1 MADKLQLRKR
11 EIDSSVGGIANVE
24 TRVKYLVN
32 AVIKSRTTQFN
43 DTVTLVTLPS
53 ITGMLPLRQFNIPG
67 PIDAILG
74 NQLFFTLLC
83 LGRIKLC
90 AQNIIIQE
98 TLVGWIVTGATTKQE
113 QVAKGKSS
121 RSLHASSLD
130 NALTKFWEIEEIA
143 ERKNLSSEEQAC
155 ENHFVENTVRD
166 VHGRYIVR
174 LPFNDR
180 KNFIG
185 ESREYLALG
194 HMTEISDARDGKEF
208 YLPHH
213 AVIKE
218 CSFTTKVKVVFD
230 ASAKSSSGVSLNDAL
245 LVGPTIQDNLW
256 AILLRSV
263 RCLQQLAEDEQ
274 IRFPNASRT
283 FKEDFYVDDL
293 LTGASTFNEAIN
305 LRNELIDL
313 AGNGGF
319 QLHLSQ
325 TKKTLGVFWNPS
337 SDSVTY
343 AVNSFSETRLTKRLV
358 LSQIAQLFDPLGLL
372 GPVIIRAKIIMQ
384 DIWKS
389 KVTWDQPIPQDIAE
403 VWLET
408 RNELAQ
414 LDNFSCPRRVMLE
427 TSREIQLH
435 GYCDASERTYGACI
449 YIRTLDHS
457 GRWIRTAPH
466 LLKTF
471 VANRDSEIQTDSD
484 PRNWMH
490 VSGRD
495 NPADYIS
502 RGQLASTFM
511 NNKVWLNGPAWL
523 SLDECFWPQLDIP
536 QREILERKTTITF
549 LAREGTNDLSKN
561 RLTGNLSTTEI
572 RKAHLVI
579 IKQAQLEAFP
589 IEINCLERKTAMPK
603 GSRILNLN
611 PFLDQD
617 KLLRVGGRLRH
628 APLSYCQKHPL
639 LLPHRHHITNLIIES
654 EHLRH
659 WHAGTQATLNA
670 VRQIYWPIDGMRAT
684 KNVIHKCIR
693 CFRVKPKVPAYIMG
707 DLPKNRVTRA
717 RPFQNVGVDYCGP
730 FFIKE
735 KKVRNRCKIKT
746 YVAIFVCFVTKA
758 VHLELTSDLT
768 TESCLGAF
776 KRFFARRGKATN
788 IYSDNGTNFVGA
800 KNEIT
805 EVQRFLSS
813 NEHNSKI
820 NRFLSDQGINW
831 HFSPPRSPHFGGLWE
846 AAVKSFKGH
855 LYKTIGNELFTFEQL
870 NTYIIEVEAILNSR
884 PLTPLSSDPND
895 LTALSPSHFLIGDSL
910 MQLPEYDLRDTPVN
924 KLSSW
929 QHIQRVKQHFW
940 NRWSNEYLQT
950 LHTRNKWHIPND
962 TQHKKGTLVI
972 IREDNTPP
980 LTWKLGRI
988 IDICPGRDKIVRV
1001 ATVKTAQGTY
1011 QRAIKKLSP
1020 LPIDDPE

>member
-1 MADKLQLRKR
+1 
-11 EIDSSVGGIANVE
+11 
-24 TRVKYLVN
+24 
-32 AVIKSRTTQFN
+32 
-43 DTVTLVTLPS
+43 
-53 ITGMLPLRQFNIPG
+53 
-67 PIDAILG
+67 
-74 NQLFFTLLC
+74 
-83 LGRIKLC
+83 
-90 AQNIIIQE
+90 
-98 TLVGWIVTGATTKQE
+98 
-113 QVAKGKSS
+113 
-121 RSLHASSLD
+121 
-130 NALTKFWEIEEIA
+130 
-143 ERKNLSSEEQAC
+143 
-155 ENHFVENTVRD
+155 
-166 VHGRYIVR
+166 
-174 LPFNDR
+174 
-180 KNFIG
+180 
-185 ESREYLALG
+185 
-194 HMTEISDARDGKEF
+194 MTEVSDARDGKEF
-208 YLPHH
+208 YLPHR

-218 CSFTTKVKVVFD
+218 CSFTTKV
-230 ASAKSSSGVSLNDAL
+230 
-245 LVGPTIQDNLW
+245 
-256 AILLRSV
+256 R
-263 RCLQQLAEDEQ
+263 
-274 IRFPNASRT
+274 
-283 FKEDFYVDDL
+283 
-293 LTGASTFNEAIN
+293 
-305 LRNELIDL
+305 
-313 AGNGGF
+313 
-319 QLHLSQ
+319 
-325 TKKTLGVFWNPS
+325 
-337 SDSVTY
+337 
-343 AVNSFSETRLTKRLV
+343 
-358 LSQIAQLFDPLGLL
+358 
-372 GPVIIRAKIIMQ
+372 
-384 DIWKS
+384 
-389 KVTWDQPIPQDIAE
+389 DIAE

-435 GYCDASERTYGACI
+435 GYCDASERAYGACI

-457 GRWIRTAPH
+457 DRWIRTAPH

-471 VANRDSEIQTDSD
+471 VANRVSEIQTDSD
-484 PRNWMH
+484 PH
-490 VSGRD
+490 
-495 NPADYIS
+495 
-502 RGQLASTFM
+502 
-511 NNKVWLNGPAWL
+511 
-523 SLDECFWPQLDIP
+523 
-536 QREILERKTTITF
+536 
-549 LAREGTNDLSKN
+549 
-561 RLTGNLSTTEI
+561 
-572 RKAHLVI
+572 
-579 IKQAQLEAFP
+579 
-589 IEINCLERKTAMPK
+589 RKTAMPK

-684 KNVIHKCIR
+684 KIVIHKCIR

-758 VHLELTSDLT
+758 IHLELTSDLT

-884 PLTPLSSDPND
+884 PLTPLSSDQND

-972 IREDNTPP
+972 IWEDNTPP
-980 LTWKLGRI
+980 FMR
-988 IDICPGRDKIVRV
+988 PGQSITADLYCNQLEDMVRQLQITQSRLVNRDRPFLL
-1001 ATVKTAQGTY
+1001 QDN
-1011 QRAIKKLSP
+1011 S
-1020 LPIDDPE
+1020 

>member
-1 MADKLQLRKR
+1 M
-11 EIDSSVGGIANVE
+11 N
-24 TRVKYLVN
+24 
-32 AVIKSRTTQFN
+32 
-43 DTVTLVTLPS
+43 
-53 ITGMLPLRQFNIPG
+53 
-67 PIDAILG
+67 
-74 NQLFFTLLC
+74 
-83 LGRIKLC
+83 
-90 AQNIIIQE
+90 
-98 TLVGWIVTGATTKQE
+98 
-113 QVAKGKSS
+113 
-121 RSLHASSLD
+121 
-130 NALTKFWEIEEIA
+130 
-143 ERKNLSSEEQAC
+143 
-155 ENHFVENTVRD
+155 
-166 VHGRYIVR
+166 
-174 LPFNDR
+174 
-180 KNFIG
+180 
-185 ESREYLALG
+185 
-194 HMTEISDARDGKEF
+194 
-208 YLPHH
+208 
-213 AVIKE
+213 
-218 CSFTTKVKVVFD
+218 
-230 ASAKSSSGVSLNDAL
+230 
-245 LVGPTIQDNLW
+245 
-256 AILLRSV
+256 
-263 RCLQQLAEDEQ
+263 
-274 IRFPNASRT
+274 
-283 FKEDFYVDDL
+283 
-293 LTGASTFNEAIN
+293 
-305 LRNELIDL
+305 
-313 AGNGGF
+313 
-319 QLHLSQ
+319 
-325 TKKTLGVFWNPS
+325 
-337 SDSVTY
+337 
-343 AVNSFSETRLTKRLV
+343 
-358 LSQIAQLFDPLGLL
+358 
-372 GPVIIRAKIIMQ
+372 
-384 DIWKS
+384 
-389 KVTWDQPIPQDIAE
+389 
-403 VWLET
+403 WL
-408 RNELAQ
+408 
-414 LDNFSCPRRVMLE
+414 LE

-435 GYCDASERTYGACI
+435 GYCDASERAYGTCI

-457 GRWIRTAPH
+457 
-466 LLKTF
+466 
-471 VANRDSEIQTDSD
+471 
-484 PRNWMH
+484 
-490 VSGRD
+490 
-495 NPADYIS
+495 
-502 RGQLASTFM
+502 
-511 NNKVWLNGPAWL
+511 
-523 SLDECFWPQLDIP
+523 
-536 QREILERKTTITF
+536 
-549 LAREGTNDLSKN
+549 
-561 RLTGNLSTTEI
+561 
-572 RKAHLVI
+572 
-579 IKQAQLEAFP
+579 
-589 IEINCLERKTAMPK
+589 
-603 GSRILNLN
+603 
-611 PFLDQD
+611 
-617 KLLRVGGRLRH
+617 
-628 APLSYCQKHPL
+628 
-639 LLPHRHHITNLIIES
+639 
-654 EHLRH
+654 
-659 WHAGTQATLNA
+659 
-670 VRQIYWPIDGMRAT
+670 DGMRAT

-735 KKVRNRCKIKT
+735 KRVRNRCKIKT

>member
-53 ITGMLPLRQFNIPG
+53 ITGMLPSRQVKRTEIDIPTEITLADPEFNIPG

-113 QVAKGKSS
+113 QFAMYMDAISCACHLTIFK
-121 RSLHASSLD
+121 RFYSL
-130 NALTKFWEIEEIA
+130 
-143 ERKNLSSEEQAC
+143 ERKFCKDPDLLIHYKQFLS
-155 ENHFVENTVRD
+155 
-166 VHGRYIVR
+166 
-174 LPFNDR
+174 
-180 KNFIG
+180 
-185 ESREYLALG
+185 EYLALG
-194 HMTEISDARDGKEF
+194 HMTEVSDARDGKEF

-218 CSFTTKVKVVFD
+218 CSFTTKVRVTYGT
-230 ASAKSSSGVSLNDAL
+230 ASAPFLA
-245 LVGPTIQDNLW
+245 
-256 AILLRSV
+256 V

-313 AGNGGF
+313 ARNGGF
-319 QLHLSQ
+319 HLRQWASNNHKLISDLKDHDDRQAICLDLSQ

-343 AVNSFSETRLTKRLV
+343 AVNSFSETRLTKRIV

-389 KVTWDQPIPQDIAE
+389 KVTWDQPIPQDIAK

-435 GYCDASERTYGACI
+435 GYCDASERAYGACI

-471 VANRDSEIQTDSD
+471 VANRVSEIQTDSD

-511 NNKVWLNGPAWL
+511 NNKVWLNDPAWL

-639 LLPHRHHITNLIIES
+639 ILPHRHHITNLIIES

-670 VRQIYWPIDGMRAT
+670 VRQIYWPIDGMRAI
-684 KNVIHKCIR
+684 KIVIHKCIR
-693 CFRVKPKVPAYIMG
+693 CFRVKPKVP
-707 DLPKNRVTRA
+707 
-717 RPFQNVGVDYCGP
+717 
-730 FFIKE
+730 
-735 KKVRNRCKIKT
+735 
-746 YVAIFVCFVTKA
+746 A

-776 KRFFARRGKATN
+776 KRFYARRGKATN

-831 HFSPPRSPHFGGLWE
+831 HFSPPRTPHFGGLWE

-870 NTYIIEVEAILNSR
+870 NTYIIEVEAILNSC

-895 LTALSPSHFLIGDSL
+895 ITALSPSHFLIGDSL

>member
-1 MADKLQLRKR
+1 
-11 EIDSSVGGIANVE
+11 
-24 TRVKYLVN
+24 
-32 AVIKSRTTQFN
+32 
-43 DTVTLVTLPS
+43 
-53 ITGMLPLRQFNIPG
+53 
-67 PIDAILG
+67 
-74 NQLFFTLLC
+74 
-83 LGRIKLC
+83 
-90 AQNIIIQE
+90 
-98 TLVGWIVTGATTKQE
+98 
-113 QVAKGKSS
+113 
-121 RSLHASSLD
+121 
-130 NALTKFWEIEEIA
+130 
-143 ERKNLSSEEQAC
+143 
-155 ENHFVENTVRD
+155 
-166 VHGRYIVR
+166 
-174 LPFNDR
+174 
-180 KNFIG
+180 
-185 ESREYLALG
+185 
-194 HMTEISDARDGKEF
+194 MTEVSDARDGKEF

-218 CSFTTKVKVVFD
+218 CSFTTKV
-230 ASAKSSSGVSLNDAL
+230 
-245 LVGPTIQDNLW
+245 
-256 AILLRSV
+256 R
-263 RCLQQLAEDEQ
+263 
-274 IRFPNASRT
+274 
-283 FKEDFYVDDL
+283 
-293 LTGASTFNEAIN
+293 
-305 LRNELIDL
+305 
-313 AGNGGF
+313 
-319 QLHLSQ
+319 
-325 TKKTLGVFWNPS
+325 
-337 SDSVTY
+337 
-343 AVNSFSETRLTKRLV
+343 
-358 LSQIAQLFDPLGLL
+358 
-372 GPVIIRAKIIMQ
+372 
-384 DIWKS
+384 
-389 KVTWDQPIPQDIAE
+389 DIAE

-435 GYCDASERTYGACI
+435 GYCDASERAYGACI

-457 GRWIRTAPH
+457 
-466 LLKTF
+466 
-471 VANRDSEIQTDSD
+471 
-484 PRNWMH
+484 
-490 VSGRD
+490 
-495 NPADYIS
+495 
-502 RGQLASTFM
+502 
-511 NNKVWLNGPAWL
+511 
-523 SLDECFWPQLDIP
+523 
-536 QREILERKTTITF
+536 
-549 LAREGTNDLSKN
+549 
-561 RLTGNLSTTEI
+561 
-572 RKAHLVI
+572 
-579 IKQAQLEAFP
+579 
-589 IEINCLERKTAMPK
+589 
-603 GSRILNLN
+603 
-611 PFLDQD
+611 
-617 KLLRVGGRLRH
+617 
-628 APLSYCQKHPL
+628 
-639 LLPHRHHITNLIIES
+639 
-654 EHLRH
+654 
-659 WHAGTQATLNA
+659 
-670 VRQIYWPIDGMRAT
+670 DGMRAT
-684 KNVIHKCIR
+684 KIVIHKCIR

-717 RPFQNVGVDYCGP
+717 RPFQNVGVDYCGS

-735 KKVRNRCKIKT
+735 KK
-746 YVAIFVCFVTKA
+746 
-758 VHLELTSDLT
+758 DLT

-988 IDICPGRDKIVRV
+988 IDICPGGDKIVRV